1 MKKSTLCVQ
10 ILDCNLSTR
19 CYFRV

>member
-19 CYFRV
+19 CHFRV